1 MEDILF
7 QEQGIKIG
15 LLQFLKSQPGK
26 NMGVDAFLYGK
37 AISFLQEFRIPH
49 VHKKINAQLMIVEP
63 VHLLPE
69 KALAQPQ
76 GTKDFWGDS
85 QFLPQLPDN
94 RFFSGFPQLHP
105 PAGK

>member
-1 MEDILF
+1 
-7 QEQGIKIG
+7 
-15 LLQFLKSQPGK
+15 
-26 NMGVDAFLYGK
+26 
-37 AISFLQEFRIPH
+37 
-49 VHKKINAQLMIVEP
+49 MIVEP

-105 PAGK
+105 PTRQIEIGRPFVLHGKNLPTVNHHTADPVVKLLLIALKGNVHGEISFWYHMSG

>member
-1 MEDILF
+1 
-7 QEQGIKIG
+7 
-15 LLQFLKSQPGK
+15 
-26 NMGVDAFLYGK
+26 MGVVSFLRGK
-37 AISFLQEFRIPH
+37 ALSFLQEFRIPH

-69 KALAQPQ
+69 KTLAQLQ

-85 QFLPQLPDN
+85 QFFPQLPDN

-105 PAGK
+105 PTG